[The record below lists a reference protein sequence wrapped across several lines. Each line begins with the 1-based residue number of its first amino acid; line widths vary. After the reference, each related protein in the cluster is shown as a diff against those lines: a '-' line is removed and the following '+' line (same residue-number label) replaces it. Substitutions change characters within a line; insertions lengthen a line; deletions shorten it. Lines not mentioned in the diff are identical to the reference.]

1 MVRIKPSHPDNT
13 ISIARSEP
21 TENGSVLIEDS
32 ALPIAMSHGW
42 VPVNRDDVYIDPEDG
57 ADDEAYDA
65 RKAELA
71 AQSGKGEDQK
81 PPAPPK
87 QPESPKLPVQ
97 RNPPAPPKKP

>member
-1 MVRIKPSHPDNT
+1 MVRIKPNHPDNT

-42 VPVNRDDVYIDPEDG
+42 VPVNRDDVYIDPED
-57 ADDEAYDA
+57 D
-65 RKAELA
+65 AELA
-71 AQSGKGEDQK
+71 AQSGGGGDQQKGDDK

-87 QPESPKLPVQ
+87 QPEPPKQPVQ
-97 RNPPAPPKKP
+97 QKPPVPLKKP